1 MWSWDSAQVRA
12 GTRMCVYHGLAC
24 ARVCV
29 CVCSTRVPVG
39 TWYLA
44 SSVTLRDGPG
54 LPSRQSGG
62 DRDRRSS
69 ALPARGGLWTLSRP
83 GGTDG
88 IQGLAWNQIER
99 KGPRPV
105 RPPRSRGPA
114 RALARP
120 AELRGLRSACSR
132 PETRGSS
139 AIGPRLGGPGQIPGH
154 SSFGSQSSMW
164 ISDARASDLNHAGA
178 GCPGSRR

>member
-69 ALPARGGLWTLSRP
+69 ALPARGGLWTLSCREEGGGGCRAGRAALMAFKVWP
-83 GGTDG
+83 GIKPKEKGHG
-88 IQGLAWNQIER
+88 PCGPQGVADLRAHWHGRLSCGAYGLPALGR
-99 KGPRPV
+99 KHEALLRLVQDSEARV
-105 RPPRSRGPA
+105 RFRVT
-114 RALARP
+114 RALALKAPSGSPMPGP
-120 AELRGLRSACSR
+120 A
-132 PETRGSS
+132 
-139 AIGPRLGGPGQIPGH
+139 I
-154 SSFGSQSSMW
+154 
-164 ISDARASDLNHAGA
+164 
-178 GCPGSRR
+178 